1 MLAYSRHMFV
11 RPVLKI
17 DQASFTAAHVGAFS
31 YFGGAPRRLVVD
43 NLKTGVLKP
52 DIYDPKLNRSYA
64 ELASHYGCLIDP
76 ARALKPK
83 DKPRVERQ
91 MPYVRDS
98 FYAGRNFSTEDE
110 MAASALRWCSE
121 VAGKRRHSS
130 LEGAAPLDVFS
141 SDELP
146 VLRALPL
153 LPFELASWS
162 RPIVRTDC
170 YVKVGRA
177 LYTVSWHHIGKT
189 LDAREGYRTVEMF
202 ENGNVV
208 KTWPRIERGRQ
219 TDYGDYPPEK
229 VAFFMKNPAWCRH
242 RAAELGGTVTEVITS
257 FLADGALHN
266 LRSAQ
271 GVLRLADKYGVDRL
285 QAACRRAIEV
295 GDPGYRTIKGILLAG
310 TEAEGGDEAS
320 VPSAPAHLHGQQSL
334 FSHLV
339 DDKEKAR

>member
-1 MLAYSRHMFV
+1 M
-11 RPVLKI
+11 
-17 DQASFTAAHVGAFS
+17 DQASWTAAHVAAFN
-31 YFGGAPRRLVVD
+31 YFGGAPRRLVSD
-43 NLKTGVLKP
+43 NLKTGVLKA

-64 ELASHYGCLIDP
+64 ELASHYRCLIDP

-98 FYAGRNFSTEDE
+98 FYRGRNFATEAE
-110 MAASALRWCSE
+110 MAAGALTWCSE
-121 VAGKRRHSS
+121 VAGLRRHSS
-130 LEGAAPLDVFS
+130 LEGATPLTVFMTE
-141 SDELP
+141 ELG
-146 VLRALPL
+146 VLLPLPL
-153 LPFELASWS
+153 LVFELASWS
-162 RPIVRTDC
+162 SPKVGHDC

-177 LYTVSWHHIGKT
+177 LYSVSWHHIGKH

-202 ENGNVV
+202 ENGRLV
-208 KTWPRIERGRQ
+208 KTWARIEKGRQ

-242 RAAELGGTVTEVITS
+242 RANELGGAAAEVITG

-271 GVLRLADKYGVDRL
+271 GLIRLADKYSRDRL

-295 GDPGYRTIKGILLAG
+295 GDPGYRTIKGILVAG
-310 TEAEGGDEAS
+310 TENESENKAS
-320 VPSAPAHLHGQQSL
+320 VPEAPAHLHGQKSL
-334 FSHLV
+334 FSHL
-339 DDKEKAR
+339 DNESETAG